1 MMKKILIVAIIL
13 IILTGV
19 FSALLQP
26 IGDYLIIQDKPKK
39 VDMIVTSSG
48 AEYRTDYAIELYK
61 QGLASK
67 LFFTGGYSEKNQRIE
82 AEWSRRLALDA
93 GAPDDAVIIDTSE
106 VISTYQEALRLRSY
120 LDAHNETITTIMI
133 VTDPYHTRR
142 AKWAY
147 KTVFGDQIKVR
158 MVPVPFESTNLS
170 ITWWKDAES
179 RKMVW
184 NEYVKLVFYVIR
196 YELSAGELKTWL
208 TRFDKI

>member
-61 QGLASK
+61 QGLASR
-67 LFFTGGYSEKNQRIE
+67 LFFAGGYSEKNQRIE

-120 LDAHNETITTIMI
+120 LDAHTETITTIMI

-158 MVPVPFESTNLS
+158 MVPVPFENTNLS
-170 ITWWKDAES
+170 KTWWKDAES

>member
-48 AEYRTDYAIELYK
+48 AEYRTDFAIELYK

-120 LDAHNETITTIMI
+120 LDAHTETITTIMI

-170 ITWWKDAES
+170 KTWWKDAES

>member
-1 MMKKILIVAIIL
+1 MKKLLIVTVPFIIL
-13 IILTGV
+13 AGV
-19 FSALLQP
+19 FAALLQP

-61 QGLASK
+61 QGFSSK

-93 GAPDDAVIIDTSE
+93 GAPDDAVIIDTSD
-106 VISTYQEALRLRSY
+106 VVSTYQEALRLRSY
-120 LDAHNETITTIMI
+120 LDAHPDMISTIMI

-147 KTVFGDQIKVR
+147 KTVFGNQLKVR
-158 MVPVPFESTNLS
+158 MVPVPFERTNLS
-170 ITWWKDAES
+170 KTWWKDAES

-184 NEYVKLVFYVIR
+184 NEYIKLVFYIIR

>member
-1 MMKKILIVAIIL
+1 MMNKILIVAIIL

-120 LDAHNETITTIMI
+120 LDAHTETITTIMI

>member
-120 LDAHNETITTIMI
+120 LDAHTETITTIMI

-158 MVPVPFESTNLS
+158 MVPVPFENTNLS
-170 ITWWKDAES
+170 KTWWKDAES

>member
-1 MMKKILIVAIIL
+1 MKKILIVAIIL
-13 IILTGV
+13 IILTGL

-120 LDAHNETITTIMI
+120 LDAHTETITTIMI

-158 MVPVPFESTNLS
+158 MVPVPFENTNLS
-170 ITWWKDAES
+170 KTWWKDAES

>member
-1 MMKKILIVAIIL
+1 MKIILIVTVTL
-13 IILTGV
+13 IILAGV

-26 IGDYLIIQDKPKK
+26 IGDYLIIQDKIKN

-48 AEYRTDYAIELYK
+48 AEYRTDYAIELNK

-93 GAPDDAVIIDTSE
+93 GAPDDAVIIDTSD
-106 VISTYQEALRLRSY
+106 VVSTYQEALRLRSY
-120 LDAHNETITTIMI
+120 LDLHPETITTIMI

-142 AKWAY
+142 VKWAY
-147 KTVFGDQIKVR
+147 KTVFGDQLKVR
-158 MVPVPFESTNLS
+158 MVPVPFERTNLS
-170 ITWWKDAES
+170 KTWWKDAES
-179 RKMVW
+179 RKLVW

-208 TRFDKI
+208 TRFDNI

>member
-1 MMKKILIVAIIL
+1 MKTFLIVTVTLLIVA
-13 IILTGV
+13 GV
-19 FSALLQP
+19 FSALLRP

-48 AEYRTDYAIELYK
+48 ADYRTDYAIELYK
-61 QGLASK
+61 QGFASK
-67 LFFTGGYSEKNQRIE
+67 LFFTGGFSDKNQRIE

-93 GAPDDAVIIDTSE
+93 GAPEDAVIIDTSE
-106 VISTYQEALRLRSY
+106 VVSTYQEALRLRSY
-120 LDAHNETITTIMI
+120 LDLHPGTISTIMI

-147 KTVFGDQIKVR
+147 KTVFGDQLKVR
-158 MVPVPFESTNLS
+158 MVPVPFERTNLS
-170 ITWWKDAES
+170 KTWWKDAES

-196 YELSAGELKTWL
+196 YEISAGELKTWL

>member
-1 MMKKILIVAIIL
+1 MKKILIVAIIL

-120 LDAHNETITTIMI
+120 LDAHTETITTIMI

-158 MVPVPFESTNLS
+158 MVPVPFENTNLS
-170 ITWWKDAES
+170 KTWWKDAES

>member
-1 MMKKILIVAIIL
+1 MKTLLIVTITLLIL
-13 IILTGV
+13 AGV

-48 AEYRTDYAIELYK
+48 ADYRTDYAIELYK
-61 QGLASK
+61 QGFASK
-67 LFFTGGYSEKNQRIE
+67 LFFTGGYSDKNQRIE

-93 GAPDDAVIIDTSE
+93 GAPEDAVIIDTSE
-106 VISTYQEALRLRSY
+106 VVSTYQEALRLRSY
-120 LDAHNETITTIMI
+120 LDLHPGTISTIMI
-133 VTDPYHTRR
+133 ITDPYHTRR

-147 KTVFGDQIKVR
+147 KTVFGDQLKVR
-158 MVPVPFESTNLS
+158 MVPVPFERTNLS
-170 ITWWKDAES
+170 KTWWKDAES

-184 NEYVKLVFYVIR
+184 TEYVKLVFYVIR
-196 YELSAGELKTWL
+196 YEISAGELKTWL

>member
-1 MMKKILIVAIIL
+1 MKKFLIITIIL
-13 IILTGV
+13 IILAGV
-19 FSALLQP
+19 FTALLQP
-26 IGDYLIIQDKPKK
+26 IGNYLIIQDKPKN

-48 AEYRTDYAIELYK
+48 ADYRTDYAIELYT
-61 QGLASK
+61 QGLGSK
-67 LFFTGGYSEKNQRIE
+67 MFFTGGYSEKNQRIE

-93 GAPDDAVIIDTSE
+93 GAPDDSVIIDTSD

-120 LDAHNETITTIMI
+120 LDAHPEPITTIMI

-147 KTVFGDQIKVR
+147 KTVFGDQLKVR
-158 MVPVPFESTNLS
+158 MVPVPFERTNLS
-170 ITWWKDAES
+170 KTWWKDAES
-179 RKMVW
+179 LKMVW

-208 TRFDKI
+208 TRFDNI